1 MLGIG
6 AFLEVAAGTL
16 KAVTLAQEAS
26 RDALQF
32 QMGADKQLLEQ
43 LKAENEHLRK
53 RLAVYEQKNA
63 QPGSGGSDTGQL

>member
-32 QMGADKQLLEQ
+32 QMGADKAMLEQ
-43 LKAENEHLRK
+43 LRAENVHLK
-53 RLAVYEQKNA
+53 MRLAVYEAKNA
-63 QPGSGGSDTGQL
+63 VPGSSGSDTGQL